1 MTRDVIFL
9 SIPRCPLW
17 TLNSERRLNHFRRAE
32 LTATVRSLAAAEALR
47 IRTGVGAIKPP
58 VGIEVGVTAGR
69 RGPLADAGAYVGVA
83 KAAIDGLVD
92 AGMLPDDGPRYVRWV
107 RLWAPA
113 RGAQS
118 ELKVRIVR
126 CQA

>member
-9 SIPRCPLW
+9 HLPRCPLW

-47 IRTGVGAIKPP
+47 TRVGAIKPP

-92 AGMLPDDGPRYVRWV
+92 AGMLPDDGPRYVQWV
-107 RLWAPA
+107 RLWAPV
-113 RGAQS
+113 RGAES
-118 ELKVRIVR
+118 AVEVWIVQ
-126 CQA
+126 CPA

>member
-9 SIPRCPLW
+9 HLSRCPLW

-47 IRTGVGAIKPP
+47 IRTRVGEIKPP
-58 VGIEVGVTAGR
+58 VGIEVGVIAAR

-92 AGMLPDDGPRYVRWV
+92 AGMLPDDGPRYVQWV
-107 RLWAPA
+107 RLWAPV
-113 RGAQS
+113 RGAES
-118 ELKVRIVR
+118 AVEVWIVQ
-126 CQA
+126 CPA

>member
-9 SIPRCPLW
+9 HLPRCPLW

-32 LTATVRSLAAAEALR
+32 LTATVRSLAAAEAVR
-47 IRTGVGAIKPP
+47 IRTLIGTIKPP
-58 VGIEVGVTAGR
+58 VGIEVGVTTGR

-92 AGMLPDDGPRYVRWV
+92 AGMLPDDGPRYVQWV
-107 RLWAPA
+107 RLWAPV
-113 RGAQS
+113 RGAES
-118 ELKVRIVR
+118 ALEVRIVR
-126 CQA
+126 CL